1 MITALSAPVAE
12 DITVVVATTA
22 EEAMAAGAMAVEAAM
37 AEVAGMVAEVELPV
51 AGLVAEDAVVVATVA
66 VVAMVAVVTAN
77 SEQIQI
83 RHGGASAAPP
93 CFFRPMYPWCR
104 SGEHLVAEMIP
115 TVSANR
121 VLRGPSTARLAKYA
135 RRFAQDNDS
144 EEGD

>member
-1 MITALSAPVAE
+1 MVTTGQDISITASSSAWGHGLTGVIATVGVITALSVPAAE

-22 EEAMAAGAMAVEAAM
+22 EEAMAAGAMAAEAAM

-51 AGLVAEDAVVVATVA
+51 AGLVAEDAVVAATVA

-93 CFFRPMYPWCR
+93 CFFDRC
-104 SGEHLVAEMIP
+104 I
-115 TVSANR
+115 
-121 VLRGPSTARLAKYA
+121 RGAGAASISWLK
-135 RRFAQDNDS
+135 
-144 EEGD
+144 